1 MRSAKQAKT
10 SAQKSKNIRNLT
22 GFGKKR
28 KESSVDESA
37 LKARWELQ
45 EKCEE
50 YAKVRMKATAAGGV
64 PGGVGHLKKEKE
76 SAAAEQAAVE
86 TESGPTFTLQEL
98 QKREG
103 FPAPV
108 YPDGVDVANRET
120 YLANADFQTHFGMDK
135 AAFAQL
141 PGWKRTAAKK
151 KLKLY

>member
-64 PGGVGHLKKEKE
+64 P
-76 SAAAEQAAVE
+76 
-86 TESGPTFTLQEL
+86 
-98 QKREG
+98 
-103 FPAPV
+103 
-108 YPDGVDVANRET
+108 
-120 YLANADFQTHFGMDK
+120 
-135 AAFAQL
+135 AQYCIIIR
-141 PGWKRTAAKK
+141 KV
-151 KLKLY
+151 